1 LEEKKGVIWFNKFNK
16 NKCYYHNI
24 FFSLM
29 SQVEIGQNVM
39 MRNFGK
45 DTRFLGT
52 KVAPSKASEVDE

>member
-1 LEEKKGVIWFNKFNK
+1 
-16 NKCYYHNI
+16 
-24 FFSLM
+24 M

-52 KVAPSKASEVDE
+52 KVAREVDE

>member
-1 LEEKKGVIWFNKFNK
+1 
-16 NKCYYHNI
+16 
-24 FFSLM
+24 M